1 MNILVICNL
10 ESIKKGGLINEIG
23 DQMKNEKS
31 QEKTPN
37 ICKTRWPHDL
47 IKQFNAT
54 LTTNNRIQHIVVW
67 Y

>member
-1 MNILVICNL
+1 
-10 ESIKKGGLINEIG
+10 
-23 DQMKNEKS
+23 MKNEKS